1 MDVAK
6 AVHSAAIQHEVE
18 ARPFPY
24 HCDKC
29 LALSVFFTIDYRVPE
44 AQLLAWSGES
54 GRALSLYDQALA
66 ADPDNVAALRG
77 KAEILNWKGRHEEAR
92 NLLLRAQK
100 ISPQDEATT
109 VELARADFGLHRY
122 REARLEFLQ
131 VGTPGPETRDLQT
144 GISQALG
151 TFAEVGYG
159 LRRNRRNFD
168 YDQLGALVSTRVGP
182 SNRLGILYQ
191 PTLLRSQQ
199 PDFDSNYFG
208 LLLDSQPSERVTTHI
223 EFRRRGL
230 RIEIIVPAS
239 NAVVKTENNVTL
251 VRGVL
256 RGAGPGWFAVVDV
269 HTNRWYTQGG
279 KIFPA
284 EPDGAFSVAIYLRG
298 EGRQQCCHVVRA
310 RLYDSRGR
318 RQATSVQFGVV
329 RTNADGSP
337 PNCH

>member
-1 MDVAK
+1 
-6 AVHSAAIQHEVE
+6 
-18 ARPFPY
+18 
-24 HCDKC
+24 
-29 LALSVFFTIDYRVPE
+29 VPE

-144 GISQALG
+144 GVSQALA

>member
-1 MDVAK
+1 
-6 AVHSAAIQHEVE
+6 
-18 ARPFPY
+18 
-24 HCDKC
+24 
-29 LALSVFFTIDYRVPE
+29 VPE

-168 YDQLGALVSTRVGP
+168 YDQLGALASTRVGP
-182 SNRLGILYQ
+182 SNRLGILYL
-191 PTLLRSQQ
+191 PTLFRSQQ
-199 PDFDSNYFG
+199 PDFNSNYSG
-208 LLLDSQPSERVTTHI
+208 LMLDSQPSERVTTHI
-223 EFRRRGL
+223 EFDGEQYFGAPAQAEGTFDL
-230 RIEIIVPAS
+230 RYR
-239 NAVVKTENNVTL
+239 
-251 VRGVL
+251 VRPSL
-256 RGAGPGWFAVVDV
+256 QLEAQFQRQIVDV
-269 HTNRWYTQGG
+269 PR
-279 KIFPA
+279 
-284 EPDGAFSVAIYLRG
+284 YL
-298 EGRQQCCHVVRA
+298 CAANKWVV
-310 RLYDSRGR
+310 SFRGR
-318 RQATSVQFGVV
+318 SAQIWGW
-329 RTNADGSP
+329 
-337 PNCH
+337 